1 MLSEDLQNIEMTSDD
16 FGEVTDDRSL
26 WKSYYRSVTTT
37 RGRNALTCR
46 IASRI
51 FSSTVTVKADGSRSA
66 EIFKLLDSHCS
77 IAGLQKNSNS
87 GECSFKAP
95 RKSRKI
101 NEDTCGGTCPSV
113 WQVASL
119 SVFRQI
125 PQCNCFIYVFL
136 RSFFPTG
143 YRQQMFCLVMY
154 LASRPPVRIC
164 LSSVRRYIT
173 SSALW

>member
-1 MLSEDLQNIEMTSDD
+1 MNSNRIAIQTPTWFSESGKRKGGRSRKSWGDMLSEDLQNIEMTWDD

-113 WQVASL
+113 
-119 SVFRQI
+119 
-125 PQCNCFIYVFL
+125 
-136 RSFFPTG
+136 
-143 YRQQMFCLVMY
+143 
-154 LASRPPVRIC
+154 
-164 LSSVRRYIT
+164 
-173 SSALW
+173 